1 MKLLKSERDEE
12 ARIISLKEAA
22 KILGSSYPTVLRMAN
37 EGELKAFRIRHTWR
51 TSTAACEE
59 FIQRK
64 FDEQARA
71 CQSIRVD

>member
-1 MKLLKSERDEE
+1 MPKNEQGEE

-22 KILGSSYPTVLRMAN
+22 EILGSSYPTVLRMAT
-37 EGELKAFRIRHTWR
+37 EGDLKAFRMRHTWR

-71 CQSIRVD
+71 CQSIQAD

>member
-1 MKLLKSERDEE
+1 MLKNEQGEE

-22 KILGSSYPTVLRMAN
+22 EILGSSYPTVLRMAT
-37 EGELKAFRIRHTWR
+37 EGDLKAFRMRRTWR

-71 CQSIRVD
+71 CQSIRAD

>member
-1 MKLLKSERDEE
+1 MLKNEQGEE

-22 KILGSSYPTVLRMAN
+22 EILGSSYPTVLRMAT
-37 EGELKAFRIRHTWR
+37 EGDLKAFRMRRTWR

-71 CQSIRVD
+71 CQSIQAA

>member
-1 MKLLKSERDEE
+1 MLKNEQGEE

-22 KILGSSYPTVLRMAN
+22 EILGSSYPTVLRMAT
-37 EGELKAFRIRHTWR
+37 EGDLKAFRMRRTWR

-64 FDEQARA
+64 FDEQAQA
-71 CQSIRVD
+71 CQSIQAD

>member
-1 MKLLKSERDEE
+1 MLKNEQGEE

-22 KILGSSYPTVLRMAN
+22 EILGSSYPTVLRMAT
-37 EGELKAFRIRHTWR
+37 EGDLKAFRMRRTWR

-71 CQSIRVD
+71 CQSIQAD